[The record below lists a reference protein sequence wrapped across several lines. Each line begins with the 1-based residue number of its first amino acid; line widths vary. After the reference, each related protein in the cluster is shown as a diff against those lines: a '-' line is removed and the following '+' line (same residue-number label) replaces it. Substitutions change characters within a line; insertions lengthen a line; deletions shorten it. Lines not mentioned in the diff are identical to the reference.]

1 MHAIFSNRIYGRSA
15 ATAVFVLALSLSLAG
30 QSRLV
35 ALTNPAA
42 VPVAVDLNSSLFDAT
57 RVAAATDRDL
67 ANSNLEGGTVQR
79 LEFWRRQRAHKAQTA
94 ASVRRN
100 LELAVPNLVRDV
112 ENSHGS
118 ISSTFKLYNDL
129 NLVCES
135 LESLVSSGGQAG
147 KSKYPALSTDLSE
160 MNRLREQLSSHI
172 QYTAAVLERNHPELA
187 LSGHPKKI
195 IIDDDDVPVR
205 RKRHTSPQ

>member
-1 MHAIFSNRIYGRSA
+1 MHVIFTNRVYRQSA
-15 ATAVFVLALSLSLAG
+15 ATFIMVLAMSLSLAG
-30 QSRLV
+30 QSRLI
-35 ALTNPAA
+35 ALANPSAA
-42 VPVAVDLNSSLFDAT
+42 PVAVDLNSSLFDMT

-67 ANSNLEGGTVQR
+67 ASSNLEGGTIQR

-100 LELAVPNLVRDV
+100 LQLAVPNLVRDV
-112 ENSHGS
+112 QSSHGS

-135 LESLVSSGGQAG
+135 LESLVSSGGQAS
-147 KSKYPALSTDLSE
+147 KSKYPALSTDLSD
-160 MNRLREQLSSHI
+160 MNRIREQLSSHI
-172 QYTAAVLERNHPELA
+172 QYTAAVLEGNHPELA

-195 IIDDDDVPVR
+195 IIDDDVPVR
-205 RKRHTSPQ
+205 RKKHTSPQ